1 MSDYYS
7 YLFRN
12 MLNRH
17 PYLLKIEYARSSRS
31 QCRSIFCSKIDEDDL
46 RIGVVNDTWP
56 WTEWYHFDCFWYDQ
70 FEDFFEEFRE
80 KVEDVDI
87 EDLMEGYSLL
97 SEEDQEKAEY
107 SLREWIDNCINGGDE
122 DEDEDEDDDDL
133 SFLTPEV
140 RSQNETLG
148 NDGNDK
154 KKEHLP
160 KDQNGN
166 KKSGNDGNG
175 NDKKKEHL
183 PNDQNGNTI
192 SGNDGNDKKKERLP
206 KNQNGNKTSEKDEKK
221 MVEVTKRV
229 AVTKKK
235 GLKREIGS
243 RSEVPKK
250 KSRT

>member
-1 MSDYYS
+1 
-7 YLFRN
+7 
-12 MLNRH
+12 MLNRNS
-17 PYLLKIEYARSSRS
+17 YLLKIEYARSSRS
-31 QCRSIFCSKIDEDDL
+31 QCRSILCSKIDEDDL
-46 RIGVVNDTWP
+46 RIGVVHDTWP
-56 WTEWYHFDCFWYDQ
+56 WTEWYHFDCFWEE
-70 FEDFFEEFRE
+70 FEEFFEEFRE

-107 SLREWIDNCINGGDE
+107 SLREWIDICINGGDE
-122 DEDEDEDDDDL
+122 DEDDEDEDEDL

-140 RSQNETLG
+140 RPQNETLG

-166 KKSGNDGNG
+166 KTSGNDGIGNDKKKEHLSKEQTGNKTSGNDGIG

-183 PNDQNGNTI
+183 PKDQN
-192 SGNDGNDKKKERLP
+192 E
-206 KNQNGNKTSEKDEKK
+206 NKISEKNEKK
-221 MVEVTKRV
+221 MVEVTQRV

-243 RSEVPKK
+243 RSEVLKK

>member
-1 MSDYYS
+1 
-7 YLFRN
+7 
-12 MLNRH
+12 MLNRNS
-17 PYLLKIEYARSSRS
+17 YLLKIEYARSSRS
-31 QCRSIFCSKIDEDDL
+31 QCRSILCSKIDEDDL
-46 RIGVVNDTWP
+46 RIGVVHDTWP
-56 WTEWYHFDCFWYDQ
+56 WTEWYHFDCFWEE
-70 FEDFFEEFRE
+70 FEEFFEEFRE

-97 SEEDQEKAEY
+97 SEEDQEKAED
-107 SLREWIDNCINGGDE
+107 SLREWIDICINGGDE
-122 DEDEDEDDDDL
+122 DEDDEDL

-140 RSQNETLG
+140 RPQNETLG

-166 KKSGNDGNG
+166 KTSGNDGIG

-183 PNDQNGNTI
+183 SKDQT
-192 SGNDGNDKKKERLP
+192 
-206 KNQNGNKTSEKDEKK
+206 GNKTSGNDEKK
-221 MVEVTKRV
+221 MVEVTKGV

-243 RSEVPKK
+243 RSEVLKK